1 MEEAARRTAVV
12 TGASSGIGREAAK
25 ALASRGWSVIGTGR
39 DSGRM
44 AAAEAEIR
52 EMSAGGSVVMLP
64 AEHALIAGAHR
75 LADEIATITDR
86 IDVLINNAGG
96 ITDQL
101 RMTSEGLEDN
111 FAANHLAPFVLTD
124 RLLPLLRKAAADA
137 LPGATRVLMTA
148 SDTSEMI
155 PGINLDDM
163 QNLGGWDAGLAYCTG
178 KLANVLFARALAGR
192 LAGSGIVAHAYA
204 PGAVAS
210 NFYAYASE
218 QTREHVK
225 NLPMGSSAEGADTLV
240 WLATAEEP
248 GECSGLYWEKR
259 AVKKPNPVVEDP
271 AVVERFW
278 LESEKLVAR
287 VTA

>member
-1 MEEAARRTAVV
+1 MTSAAHRTAVV

-25 ALASRGWSVIGTGR
+25 ALAAKGWNVIGTGR
-39 DSGRM
+39 DPGRM
-44 AAAEAEIR
+44 ASAEQEIR
-52 EMSAGGSVVMLP
+52 AAASGGDVVMLK
-64 AEHALIAGAHR
+64 ADHALIAGAER
-75 LADEIATITDR
+75 LADEIAGLTGR
-86 IDVLINNAGG
+86 IDLLVNNAGG

-111 FAANHLAPFVLTD
+111 FASNHVAPFVLTN
-124 RLLPLLRKAAADA
+124 RLLPLLRKAAADSP
-137 LPGATRVLMTA
+137 PGATRIVMTA

-192 LAGSGIVAHAYA
+192 LAEDGIVAHAYA
-204 PGAVAS
+204 PGAVES
-210 NFYAYASE
+210 NFYAYASD

-225 NLPMGSSAEGADTLV
+225 SLAMATSEQGADTLV
-240 WLATAEEP
+240 WLATAAEP
-248 GECSGLYWEKR
+248 GQCSGLYWEKR
-259 AVKKPNPVVEDP
+259 TVKQPNPVVEDP

-278 LESEKLVAR
+278 AESEKLVTLAR
-287 VTA
+287 A